1 MCIIVQLLRNGL
13 YFALGSIKWIFR
25 VSVLEHFVIF
35 QIHYFPEN
43 SLSQTRDLRI
53 RAACSD
59 LDLLI
64 VDQGPSTVDILSD
77 VTLSMLNDETS
88 KKKKAAIEA
97 TINVILTVKKIKRDL
112 HIQ

>member
-1 MCIIVQLLRNGL
+1 MVLL
-13 YFALGSIKWIFR
+13 
-25 VSVLEHFVIF
+25 HFVIF
-35 QIHYFPEN
+35 QIDFVIFQIKNPFFPEN